1 MMVVQASP
9 RGTPLADL
17 LVGLVD
23 QHVSPDVCPQGLT
36 SDSRAVKP
44 GDLFLACPGARTH
57 GLEYLAQAIGQGAV
71 AVVYD
76 PEGYPVADSLPAN
89 IPVPAIEVA
98 SLSRHLGV
106 IADRFYAGPSRD
118 MQVIG
123 VTGTDGKT
131 SVSHFIAQALSTG
144 CKPAGLLGTLG
155 YGVYGKLKTP
165 THTTPDALRL
175 QEELAALRDQG
186 VKQLAMEVSSHA
198 LDQYRCAGVR
208 FHTAVLTQ
216 LSRDHLD
223 YHGSL
228 VAYADAKRRLFQA
241 PGLQYAVL
249 NADDTFG
256 RELAAELAG
265 KVDIVS
271 WQTGAAT
278 KPLADEWLALRA
290 LRALPQGMEL
300 GVDSSF
306 GTATF
311 ETCLLGD
318 FNAHNLLAALA
329 ALLAS
334 GLALDDAVHRLS
346 KVTTVPGRME
356 MFSASGKARAV
367 VDFAHTP
374 AALEAALKALRP
386 HCAGDLVCVFGAGG
400 DRDAGK
406 RPQMG
411 AVAERY
417 ADRVIVTSDNPRHE
431 EPKDIM
437 AQILAGMA
445 QPQHAEQIE
454 DRGTAIR
461 TALSAAGADDIVLIA
476 GKGHEETQ
484 QLGDLKIAFSD
495 RDYVARCLN
504 GDGA

>member
-1 MMVVQASP
+1 MMVMQASP
-9 RGTPLADL
+9 RGVPLADL
-17 LVGLVD
+17 LIGLVD
-23 QHVSPDVCPQGLT
+23 QRVSAEISVQGL
-36 SDSRAVKP
+36 SADSRAVRP
-44 GDLFLACPGARTH
+44 GDLFLACPGSQTH

-71 AVVYD
+71 AVAYD
-76 PEGYPVADSLPAN
+76 PEGYPVADSLAAN
-89 IPVPAIEVA
+89 VPVPAIEIA
-98 SLSRHLGV
+98 GLSRHLGV
-106 IADRFYAGPSRD
+106 IADRFYAAPSRD

-131 SVSHFIAQALSTG
+131 SVSHFIAQALSTDG
-144 CKPAGLLGTLG
+144 EPAGLLGTLG
-155 YGVYGKLKTP
+155 YGVYGDLKPP

-175 QEELAALRDQG
+175 QEELATLRDHG
-186 VKQLAMEVSSHA
+186 VKRLAMEVSSHA
-198 LDQYRCAGVR
+198 LDQFRCAGVH

-228 VAYADAKRRLFQA
+228 AAYADAKRRLFRV
-241 PGLQYAVL
+241 PGLQYAIL
-249 NADDTFG
+249 NADDAFG

-265 KVDIVS
+265 KVRIVS
-271 WQTGAAT
+271 WQAGAT
-278 KPLADEWLALRA
+278 TRPLADEWLALRA

-300 GVDSSF
+300 VVDTSS
-306 GTATF
+306 GAATF

-334 GLALDDAVHRLS
+334 GLTLDDAVHRLS

-356 MFSASGKARAV
+356 MFSAPDKARAV

-417 ADRVIVTSDNPRHE
+417 ADRIIVTSDNPRHE
-431 EPKDIM
+431 DPKDIM

-445 QPQHAEQIE
+445 KPQRAEQIE
-454 DRGTAIR
+454 DRGAAIR
-461 TALSAAGADDIVLIA
+461 AALASAGKDDLVLIA

-495 RDYVARCLN
+495 RDFVARCLK
-504 GDGA
+504 GDGS